1 MGIWGLSIDG
11 RIDVINLIKETLDKP
26 LLIVTELMGLK
37 EMS

>member
-37 EMS
+37 ETS